1 MTTFGF
7 ERFRGMIVVWAWV
20 RGPRGERDV
29 RLAFDTG
36 AVKTL
41 ILPDVLDD
49 IGYCARDGE
58 SITIIRTANDA
69 PEPGYTLR
77 VQYFFAL
84 GFGFPDFQIHAHD
97 MPDYGIDGL
106 LGMNFLENF
115 NFTVRPIDQQI
126 DLEPVRP
133 PIAA

>member
-1 MTTFGF
+1 MACEF
-7 ERFRGMIVVWAWV
+7 ERFRGMIIVWAWL

-49 IGYCARDGE
+49 IGYSARDGE
-58 SITIIRTANDA
+58 SITIIRTANEA

-84 GFGFPDFQIHAHD
+84 GFGFPAFQIHAHD
-97 MPDYGIDGL
+97 MPSYGIDGL

-115 NFTVRPIDQQI
+115 NFTVRPLDLQI
-126 DLEPVRP
+126 HLEPVRP
-133 PIAA
+133 PSAA